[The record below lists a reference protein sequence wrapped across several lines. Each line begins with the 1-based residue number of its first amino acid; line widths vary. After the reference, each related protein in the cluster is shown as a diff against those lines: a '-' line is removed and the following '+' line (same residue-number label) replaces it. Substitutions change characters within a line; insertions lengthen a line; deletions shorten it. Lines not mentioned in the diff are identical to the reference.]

1 MSTGTVYIVDD
12 DFAVRDSLAMLCEAE
27 GYRVKSYSS
36 AKEFLEDV
44 DFERAGCIV
53 LDVRMDEM
61 SGFQLHAELNRRGSH
76 LPIIYLTA
84 QGDIPMAVRAI
95 KEGAL
100 DFLAKPVNDNL
111 LLDRIKIAL
120 QQDRE
125 LIGYQEQQAERCQ
138 WLDLLTPRE
147 HTVMSLAIAGQT
159 NKEIG
164 RQLGISYRTVELHRS
179 RILRKANANNLLE
192 LAQLLSECGYKT
204 EAA

>member
-1 MSTGTVYIVDD
+1 MNMGIVYIVDD
-12 DFAVRDSLAMLCEAE
+12 DFAVRDSLTMLCEAA
-27 GYRVKSYSS
+27 GHRVESYPS
-36 AKEFLEDV
+36 AKEFLDHV

-95 KEGAL
+95 KDGAF

-111 LLDRIKIAL
+111 LLDRITKAL
-120 QQDRE
+120 QQDCE
-125 LIGYQEQQAERCQ
+125 LIGHQEQQAERCH
-138 WLDLLTPRE
+138 WLDILTPRE
-147 HTVMSLAIAGQT
+147 LTVMSLAIAGQT

-192 LAQLLSECGYKT
+192 LAQLASECGYKA